1 MDWPILDF
9 LFNLIVLSGLV
20 VFLIIIRAIITGWL
34 SSVHRPASVGFLII
48 IWAIIIG
55 MMMMFF
61 EK

>member
-1 MDWPILDF
+1 MMDWPILDF

-20 VFLIIIRAIITGWL
+20 GI
-34 SSVHRPASVGFLII
+34 LII

-55 MMMMFF
+55 MIFMFF

>member
-20 VFLIIIRAIITGWL
+20 VFLVIIRAIIIGWL
-34 SSVHRPASVGFLII
+34 SSVHRPASVWFLII

-55 MMMMFF
+55 MIGMFF